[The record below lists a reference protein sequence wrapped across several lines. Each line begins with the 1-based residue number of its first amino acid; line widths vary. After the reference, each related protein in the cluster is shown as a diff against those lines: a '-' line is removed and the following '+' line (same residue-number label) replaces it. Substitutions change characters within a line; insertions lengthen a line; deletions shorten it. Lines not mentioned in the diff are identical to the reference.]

1 MKSCYL
7 CDSEFTTE
15 NKSKEHIL
23 LNSIGGHLKSN
34 SLLCKK
40 CNSKLGHNAD
50 TELSNQLSFL
60 ANFLQV
66 KRDKGKNQI
75 IKGGK
80 TKEGKEY
87 HITDEGKPILA
98 KPEFKTYQEDN
109 ETKYSISAR
118 NEKEL
123 LVILKGLKKKHP
135 ELDLEEVKQKFQPK
149 KQYFNEP
156 LSYNMSIGGEP
167 ANKSIVKTAVNFY
180 IHTKSEKKQ
189 VEHLFEYLQDKEK
202 LGICK
207 HFYPKKSIYKKESNE
222 IIHLI
227 HLVGIKHSKVLYC
240 FIEFFS
246 SYSFLVKLSDNY
258 IGNSFTKTYAYDLNK
273 NCEVNKSVK
282 LKLTKENIN
291 EILNLS
297 KDDFQTITE
306 KLNRILKIA
315 EKKQTNKEISNITK
329 RATEEIFNKR
339 FKHEKIITEE
349 MINEYSKYVAT
360 EYTKFV
366 FRNKKRNNNFE

>member
-7 CDSEFTTE
+7 CDSEFTSN

-23 LNSIGGHLKSN
+23 LNSIGGHLKST
-34 SLLCKK
+34 SLLCKE

-87 HITDEGKPILA
+87 HIKDGGTPLLA

-123 LVILKGLKKKHP
+123 LEILKGLKKKHP

-149 KQYFNEP
+149 KYYLNEP
-156 LSYNMSIGGEP
+156 LSYNTTIGGEI
-167 ANKSIVKTAVNFY
+167 AFKSIVKTAVNFY
-180 IHTKSEKKQ
+180 IHTHREKKQ
-189 VEHLFEYLQDKEK
+189 VQHLFDYLQDKEK
-202 LGICK
+202 LKICK
-207 HFYPKKSIYKKESNE
+207 HFYPKKPIYKKESNE

-227 HLVGIKHSKVLYC
+227 HLVGVKHSKILYC

-246 SYSFLVKLSDNY
+246 SYSFVVKLSDNY
-258 IGNSFTKTYAYDLNK
+258 IGNSFKQTYAWDLNK
-273 NCEVNKSVK
+273 NCEVNKSVN
-282 LKLTKENIN
+282 LKLTKERLN

-297 KDDFQTITE
+297 KDDFLTITE
-306 KLNRILKIA
+306 RLKRVLKIA
-315 EKKQTNKEISNITK
+315 DKRQTDREISNITK
-329 RATEEIFNKR
+329 RN
-339 FKHEKIITEE
+339 
-349 MINEYSKYVAT
+349 
-360 EYTKFV
+360 
-366 FRNKKRNNNFE
+366 

>member
-7 CDSEFTTE
+7 CDSEFTTK

-40 CNSKLGHNAD
+40 CNSELGHNAD

-87 HITDEGKPILA
+87 HIKDGGKPILA
-98 KPEFKTYQEDN
+98 KPEFKKYQEDN

-123 LVILKGLKKKHP
+123 LEILKGLKKKHP
-135 ELDLEEVKQKFQPK
+135 ELDLEEVKQKFQAK
-149 KQYFNEP
+149 KYYLNEP
-156 LSYNMSIGGEP
+156 LSYNTTIGGEI
-167 ANKSIVKTAVNFY
+167 AFKSIVKTAVNFY
-180 IHTKSEKKQ
+180 IHTQREKRQ
-189 VEHLFEYLQDKEK
+189 VQHLFDYLQNKEK
-202 LGICK
+202 LTICK
-207 HFYPKKSIYKKESNE
+207 HFYPKKPIYKKESSE

-227 HLVGIKHSKVLYC
+227 HLVGVKHSKILYC

-258 IGNSFTKTYAYDLNK
+258 IGNSFKQTYAYDLNK
-273 NCEVNKSVK
+273 NCEVNKSVS
-282 LKLTKENIN
+282 LKLTKERLN

-306 KLNRILKIA
+306 RLKRVLRIA
-315 EKKQTNKEISNITK
+315 EKRQTDREISNITK

-349 MINEYSKYVAT
+349 MINEYSKYIAT

-366 FRNKKRNNNFE
+366 FRNKKQNNSFE

>member
-7 CDSEFTTE
+7 CDSEFTTK

-23 LNSIGGHLKSN
+23 LNSIGGHLKSK

-40 CNSKLGHNAD
+40 CNSELGHNAD

-87 HITDEGKPILA
+87 HIKDGGKPILA
-98 KPEFKTYQEDN
+98 KPKFKKYQEDN

-123 LVILKGLKKKHP
+123 LEILKGLKKKHP
-135 ELDLEEVKQKFQPK
+135 ELDLEEVKQKFQSK
-149 KQYFNEP
+149 KYYLNEP
-156 LSYNMSIGGEP
+156 LSYNTTIGGET
-167 ANKSIVKTAVNFY
+167 AFKSIVKTAVNFY
-180 IHTKSEKKQ
+180 ILTQREKRQ
-189 VEHLFEYLQDKEK
+189 VQHLFDYLQDKEK
-202 LGICK
+202 LTICK
-207 HFYPKKSIYKKESNE
+207 HFYPKKPIYKKESGE

-227 HLVGIKHSKVLYC
+227 HLVGVKHSKILYC

-258 IGNSFTKTYAYDLNK
+258 IGNSFKQTYAYDLNK
-273 NCEVNKSVK
+273 NCEVNKSVN
-282 LKLTKENIN
+282 LKLTKERLN

-306 KLNRILKIA
+306 RLKRVLRIA
-315 EKKQTNKEISNITK
+315 EKRQTDREISNMTK

-349 MINEYSKYVAT
+349 MINEYSKYIAT

-366 FRNKKRNNNFE
+366 FRNKKRNNSFE